1 MKIDWITFLRSFVRP
16 YANYLVI
23 TMLVSLSIY
32 FAVKYGDAEMAR
44 FVVSGVVG
52 AGLLGLGEWLGE
64 RASKRK
70 EDK

>member
-1 MKIDWITFLRSFVRP
+1 MGIDFLRAFVRP

-23 TMLVSLSIY
+23 TMLVFLTIY
-32 FAVKYGDAEMAR
+32 FAIKFGNEEMAKYVI
-44 FVVSGVVG
+44 FGVVG
-52 AGLLGLGEWLGE
+52 AGLLALGEWLGE

>member
-1 MKIDWITFLRSFVRP
+1 MKHIDFLRAFVRP
-16 YANYLVI
+16 FANYLI
-23 TMLVSLSIY
+23 IIMLVGLTIY
-32 FAVKYGDAEMAR
+32 FAIEFGNEEMAKYIV
-44 FVVSGVVG
+44 FGVVG